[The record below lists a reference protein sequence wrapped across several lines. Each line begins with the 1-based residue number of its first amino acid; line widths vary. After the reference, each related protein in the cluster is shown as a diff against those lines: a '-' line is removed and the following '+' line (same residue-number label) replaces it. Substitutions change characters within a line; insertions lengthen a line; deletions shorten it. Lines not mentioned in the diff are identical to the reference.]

1 MNTAPVE
8 YCPVCRRVMVDL
20 AEYSASENMAGIDRS
35 TGCGSAWTGTGGL
48 LNLLLIPFALLGA
61 GWKQRRLDRILTDY
75 PYSLYCAGCG
85 HVERRRFAP
94 EED

>member
-1 MNTAPVE
+1 MKITPTE

-20 AEYSASENMAGIDRS
+20 SEFSAGENMAGVDRS
-35 TGCGSAWTGTGGL
+35 TGYGAVWSGTGGL
-48 LNLLLIPFALLGA
+48 LNLLLVPFALLGA
-61 GWKQRRLDRILTDY
+61 AWKQRRLDRVLTQY

-94 EED
+94 EEE